1 MLKYIRLSSEND
13 DNINDIVKEYE
24 HPNIACYISI
34 DRKNYFKYVTETANV
49 CFYKVYREG
58 ELVGTTHLELND
70 KTLYMDIVIF
80 PTHQRQGIGTQIL
93 EDIQCGKVG
102 IDFDEIEI
110 SIDESNL
117 PSRRLFEKM
126 GFVAVSRDD
135 ELINYLWRKNS
146 LIPM

>member
-1 MLKYIRLSSEND
+1 MLKYVRLLSEND
-13 DNINDIVKEYE
+13 VDAANILAWYGHPDILR
-24 HPNIACYISI
+24 YISI
-34 DRKNYFKYVTETANV
+34 DKQNYFKYVTENENV
-49 CFYKVYREG
+49 FFFKVFRDG
-58 ELVGTTHLELND
+58 ELVGTTHLELSS

-80 PTHQRQGIGTQIL
+80 PTHQRQGIGRQIL

-135 ELINYLWRKNS
+135 ELINYLWRKTA
-146 LIPM
+146 

>member
-1 MLKYIRLSSEND
+1 MLKYLRLTD
-13 DNINDIVKEYE
+13 ATDADIPVIMLEYSL
-24 HPNIACYISI
+24 PAASGYISI
-34 DRKNYFKYVTETANV
+34 DKQNYFKYVTENENV
-49 CFYKVYREG
+49 FFFKVFRDG
-58 ELVGTTHLELND
+58 ELVGTTHLELSS

-80 PTHQRQGIGTQIL
+80 PTHQRQGIGRQIL

-146 LIPM
+146 